1 MQKQEIER
9 DVRKFIAD
17 QFFYGRENELT
28 ADGSLLGSVID
39 STGLLELVT
48 YVQEHFGIT
57 VEDED
62 IVPENLG
69 TVQQVVNYVDE
80 KVKAKTANG

>member
-1 MQKQEIER
+1 MQTQEIER

-17 QFFYGRENELT
+17 QFFYGKTEELSSE
-28 ADGSLLGSVID
+28 GSLLGSAID

-48 YVQEHFGIT
+48 FLQEHFGIT
-57 VEDED
+57 VDDED

-69 TVQQVVNYVDE
+69 SVKQVVEYVDA
-80 KVKAKTANG
+80 KLKSKTANG

>member
-1 MQKQEIER
+1 MQTQDIEK

-17 QFFYGRENELT
+17 QFFHGRADELT
-28 ADGSLLGSVID
+28 SDGSLLGSVID

-48 YVQEHFGIT
+48 FMQEHFGIT

-62 IVPENLG
+62 IVPEHLG
-69 TVQQVVNYVDE
+69 TVKQVVDYVDA
-80 KVKAKTANG
+80 KLKAKTANG

>member
-1 MQKQEIER
+1 MQRQDIEK

-17 QFFYGRENELT
+17 QFFYGRADELT
-28 ADGSLLGSVID
+28 SEGSLLGSVID

-48 YVQEHFGIT
+48 FIQEHFGIT

-69 TVQQVVNYVDE
+69 TVKQVVDYVDG
-80 KVKAKTANG
+80 KLKAKSANG

>member
-1 MQKQEIER
+1 MQTQDIER

-17 QFFYGRENELT
+17 QFFYGRESEIS
-28 ADGSLLGSVID
+28 ADASLLGSVID

-48 YVQEHFGIT
+48 FVQEHFGIT

-69 TVQQVVNYVDE
+69 TVQQVVNYVDG
-80 KVKAKTANG
+80 KLKAKSANG

>member
-1 MQKQEIER
+1 MQRQDIEK

-17 QFFYGRENELT
+17 QFFYGRADELT
-28 ADGSLLGSVID
+28 SEGSLLGSVID

-48 YVQEHFGIT
+48 FIQEHFGIT

-69 TVQQVVNYVDE
+69 TVKQVVDYVDG
-80 KVKAKTANG
+80 KLKAKTANG

>member
-1 MQKQEIER
+1 MQTQDIEN

-17 QFFYGRENELT
+17 QFFYGRADELT
-28 ADGSLLGSVID
+28 SDGSLLGSVID

-48 YVQEHFGIT
+48 FLQEHFAIT
-57 VEDED
+57 VDDED

-69 TVQQVVNYVDE
+69 TVRQVVNYVDM
-80 KVKAKTANG
+80 KLKAKTANG

>member
-1 MQKQEIER
+1 MQRQDIEK

-17 QFFYGRENELT
+17 QFFYGRAEEIPSE
-28 ADGSLLGSVID
+28 GSLLGSVID

-48 YVQEHFGIT
+48 FVQEHFGIT

-69 TVQQVVNYVDE
+69 TVKQVVDYVDE
-80 KVKAKTANG
+80 KLKAQTANG

>member
-1 MQKQEIER
+1 MQRQDIEK

-17 QFFYGRENELT
+17 QFFYGRAEEIT
-28 ADGSLLGSVID
+28 SEGSLLGSVID

-48 YVQEHFGIT
+48 FVQEHFGIT
-57 VEDED
+57 VGDED

-69 TVQQVVNYVDE
+69 TVKQVVDYVE
-80 KVKAKTANG
+80 GKLKAKTANG

>member
-1 MQKQEIER
+1 MQTQDIEK

-17 QFFYGRENELT
+17 QFFYGRADELT
-28 ADGSLLGSVID
+28 SEGSLLGSVID

-48 YVQEHFGIT
+48 FIQEHFGIT

-69 TVQQVVNYVDE
+69 TVKQVVDYVDG
-80 KVKAKTANG
+80 KLKAKTANG